1 MTDPRP
7 RLQILTA
14 DLGGGT
20 GNHLLGL
27 LREPALAGFAA
38 RILSERPLTAREE
51 PPVPLD
57 RMPDTRL
64 RYPLA
69 QLSRWRWLR
78 RELARSRPD
87 LVHAYFFWPIIYARL
102 LRRAGIIRALVENR
116 EDQGFAWGR
125 QEYALL
131 RATRHLPDRVICVS
145 EAVRRVV
152 LEREGLDPTRVVTI
166 RNGIDAELPAE
177 EPLEELRTEL
187 GLRPDDLVLG
197 VVANFNRAVK
207 GMGHLIEA
215 VPLILR
221 EVPNARV
228 LLLGRGE
235 EEGALRERCRALGV
249 ADAVIFGGF
258 RRDMHRCYRLMHV
271 SGLTSL
277 SEGLSITVLE
287 SMKFGVPVVATA
299 VGGNPEVVSDGVTG
313 ILVPPADPAAFSRA
327 VVGLLRDPVGREA
340 MGRAARARIER
351 EFALS
356 GVAGRYAALYREVL
370 AERLGING
378 E

>member
-1 MTDPRP
+1 MTGTRP

-27 LREPALAGFAA
+27 LRQPALEGFEAS
-38 RILSERPLTAREE
+38 ILSERPLTARED

-57 RMPDTRL
+57 RLPETRL

-69 QLSRWRWLR
+69 QFARWRWLR
-78 RELARSRPD
+78 RELASRRPD
-87 LVHAYFFWPIIYARL
+87 LVHAFFFWPLIYARL
-102 LRRAGIIRALVENR
+102 LRRAGIIPALVENR
-116 EDQGFAWGR
+116 EDQGFSWGR

-131 RATRHLPDRVICVS
+131 RATRRLPDRVICVS

-152 LEREGLDPTRVVTI
+152 IEREGLDPARVVTI
-166 RNGIDAELPAE
+166 RNGIDPALPPE
-177 EPLEELRTEL
+177 EPLDDLRAEL
-187 GLRPDDLVLG
+187 GLSPGDLVLG

-207 GMGHLIEA
+207 GMGHLVEA
-215 VPLILR
+215 VPLIVR

-235 EEGALRERCRALGV
+235 EEAALRERCRALGV

-258 RRDMHRCYRLMHV
+258 RRDMHRCYRLMHL

-287 SMKFGVPVVATA
+287 SMKFGLPVVATA
-299 VGGNPEVVSDGVTG
+299 VGGNPEVVEDGVTG
-313 ILVPPADPAAFSRA
+313 VLVPPADPAAFAGA
-327 VVGLLRDPVGREA
+327 VAALLRDPARRAA
-340 MGRAARARIER
+340 MGQAGRRRIESG
-351 EFALS
+351 FAIA
-356 GVAGRYAALYREVL
+356 GVAERYAALYREVL
-370 AERLGING
+370 AERGG
-378 E
+378 R

>member
-1 MTDPRP
+1 MSDARP

-27 LREPALAGFAA
+27 LREPALADFEAS
-38 RILSERPLTAREE
+38 ILSERPLTAREE

-57 RMPDTRL
+57 RLPDTGL
-64 RYPLA
+64 RYPFA
-69 QLSRWRWLR
+69 QLARWRWLR
-78 RELARSRPD
+78 RELASRRPD
-87 LVHAYFFWPIIYARL
+87 LVHAFFFWPIIYARL
-102 LRRAGIIRALVENR
+102 LRRAGIIPALVENR
-116 EDQGFAWGR
+116 EDQGFSWGR

-131 RATRHLPDRVICVS
+131 RATRRLPDRVICVS

-152 LEREGLDPTRVVTI
+152 IEREGLDPARVMTV
-166 RNGIDAELPAE
+166 RNGIDPALPPE
-177 EPLEELRTEL
+177 EPLDDLRAEL
-187 GLRPDDLVLG
+187 GLRPSDLVLG

-207 GMGHLIEA
+207 GMGHLVEA
-215 VPLILR
+215 VPLIVR

-235 EEGALRERCRALGV
+235 EEAALRERCRALGV

-258 RRDMHRCYRLMHV
+258 RRDMHRCYRLMHL

-287 SMKFGVPVVATA
+287 SMKFGLPVVATA
-299 VGGNPEVVSDGVTG
+299 VGGNPEVVEDGVTG
-313 ILVPPADPAAFSRA
+313 VLVPPANPAAFASA
-327 VVGLLRDPVGREA
+327 VAALLRDPARRAA
-340 MGRAARARIER
+340 MGQAGRRRVER

-356 GVAGRYAALYREVL
+356 GVAERYAELYRQVL
-370 AERLGING
+370 SAR
-378 E
+378 